1 MTNKEKFE
9 EVFGIKLIDHPITI
23 CHSTSLKECNS
34 KCETCK
40 SHGFWE
46 KEYKEKKDARN

>member
-9 EVFGIKLIDHPITI
+9 EVFRIKLVEHPVTI
-23 CHSTSLKECNS
+23 CHSTSLKECDG

-46 KEYKEKKDARN
+46 REYEDVRNR